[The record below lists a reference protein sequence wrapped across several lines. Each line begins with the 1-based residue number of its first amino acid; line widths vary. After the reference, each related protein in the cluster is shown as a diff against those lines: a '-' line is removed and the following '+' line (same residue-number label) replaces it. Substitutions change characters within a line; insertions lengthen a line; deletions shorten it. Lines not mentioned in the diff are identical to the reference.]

1 MRNCQYASGTRIAL
15 RPYLLNGNTQGNA
28 HSDLI
33 LLVSIPM
40 SGLTKRFLLKLEVDQ
55 SPSSLAPK
63 GSHWSNRDIDPVPPE
78 QRTWKMI
85 DYFTYWISD
94 AFNVATWEI
103 ASSIL
108 ALGLSWKDAIP
119 IIIVGYGILML
130 FVVLN
135 GVTGARL
142 HIPFPVLNRSSMGF
156 YLSYWSIFSR
166 AVLACF
172 WMGIQG
178 ANGGECVTQM
188 LRAIWPSYRNI
199 PNHLPPN
206 AGITTQGML
215 SYFLF
220 WIIQLPFLLLRPH
233 KLRYLFW
240 AKAIIAPSCGLAMM
254 IWAFVKTGGGPIFA
268 QQGTLHGSARSWA
281 WLSCMNSVFGNLA
294 TLAVSIPD
302 FTRYARKPS
311 DTYIQVVAIPIMLSL
326 VGFFGIVVTSAGAV
340 LYGGQLFWD
349 PLRLIDNWTN
359 RPATF
364 FAAFSFALATIGTNI
379 SANSLS
385 AANDFSALFPRYINL
400 RRGSLLCAIIGGWV
414 CVPWLVLAN
423 ATTFLNFMSG
433 YTVFIAPII
442 GIMVADYWV
451 LHKQKVDVPSMYHP
465 HGRYWYTWGINWR
478 ALVAMLLT
486 VPPMIPGLAQAITPS
501 LKTGNTIRLYD
512 ISFFFGCFAGAAIFL
527 TLSYLFPAQETFVA
541 KTISVLE
548 ADGASSKQITMDD
561 KTSDEEYARE

>member
-1 MRNCQYASGTRIAL
+1 MPGFMRRT
-15 RPYLLNGNTQGNA
+15 
-28 HSDLI
+28 
-33 LLVSIPM
+33 
-40 SGLTKRFLLKLEVDQ
+40 LLKLEVDK
-55 SPSSLAPK
+55 SPSSFAPE
-63 GSHWSNRDIDPVPPE
+63 GSHWSNKDLDPVPPE
-78 QRTWKMI
+78 KQTWKMF

-94 AFNVATWEI
+94 AFSIATWEI

-119 IIIVGYGILML
+119 IILVGYGITMV
-130 FVVLN
+130 FIVLN

-156 YLSYWSIFSR
+156 CLSYWSILSR
-166 AVLACF
+166 AILACF
-172 WMGIQG
+172 WMGVQG

-199 PNHLPPN
+199 PNHLPPS

-233 KLRYLFW
+233 KLRYLFL

-254 IWAFVKTGGGPIFA
+254 IWAFVKTGGGPIFS

-281 WLSCMNSVFGNLA
+281 WLSCMNAVIGNYA
-294 TLAVSIPD
+294 TLAVNIPD
-302 FTRYARKPS
+302 FTRYARRPS
-311 DTYIQVVAIPIMLSL
+311 DTYIQIVAIPIMFTI

-340 LYGGQLFWD
+340 LYGGQLYWD

-364 FAAFSFALATIGTNI
+364 FAAFSFALATMGTNI

-385 AANDFSALFPRYINL
+385 AANDFSALFPRYVNL

-414 CVPWLVLAN
+414 CVPWLVLAS
-423 ATTFLNFMSG
+423 AMTFLNFMSG

-451 LHKQKVDVPSMYHP
+451 LHKQKVDVPSMYKP

-501 LKTGNTIRLYD
+501 IRTGNTIRLYD
-512 ISFFFGCFAGAAIFL
+512 ISFLFGCFAGASIFL
-527 TLSYLFPAQETFVA
+527 ALSYLFPAQETFVDN
-541 KTISVLE
+541 TISVLE

-561 KTSDEEYARE
+561 KTSDEGYTRESKA